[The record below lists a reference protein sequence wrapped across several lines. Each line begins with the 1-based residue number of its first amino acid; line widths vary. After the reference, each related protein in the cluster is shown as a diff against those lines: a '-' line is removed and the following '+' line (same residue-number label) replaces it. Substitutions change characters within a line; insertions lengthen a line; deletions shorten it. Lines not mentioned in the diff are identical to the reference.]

1 MSSNNSFASKLR
13 AQLRARPRVRSWW
26 LCVGA
31 VLIAL
36 AVVGPST
43 SVIAKGEA
51 GKHLR
56 VSGAGKTM
64 IEGGTGGA
72 APVPVTTLVA
82 FHADAQGGDFECL
95 AFASSQ
101 VSGAAS
107 GEFDANVMY
116 VTGKVTSLEIAKGV
130 AMLRGTATVTGL
142 GAGQD
147 VPFTA
152 LVHAGGPGTTVR
164 LDVSGLTFPEILVD
178 GHIKYR
184 LKGAWQFVGQ
194 LSRTYSCANSSTPD
208 AILCAECQHPCA
220 CLTLEEDCVLS
231 AMPNAH
237 YV

>member
-1 MSSNNSFASKLR
+1 MSSNNSLASKLR
-13 AQLRARPRVRSWW
+13 ARLRVRSHVQSWW
-26 LCVGA
+26 LLAGA

-36 AVVGPST
+36 AVLGPS
-43 SVIAKGEA
+43 SVVANGDA

-56 VSGAGKTM
+56 VSGAGKTI

-95 AFASSQ
+95 AFAPSLA
-101 VSGAAS
+101 SGTGS

-116 VTGKVTSLEIAKGV
+116 VTGKVTSLEIGKGV
-130 AMLRGTATVTGL
+130 ATLRGTATVTGL

-178 GHIKYR
+178 GHI
-184 LKGAWQFVGQ
+184 
-194 LSRTYSCANSSTPD
+194 SID
-208 AILCAECQHPCA
+208 
-220 CLTLEEDCVLS
+220 
-231 AMPNAH
+231 
-237 YV
+237 

>member
-1 MSSNNSFASKLR
+1 MSSNYSFASKLR
-13 AQLRARPRVRSWW
+13 ARLRTRSHVQSWW
-26 LCVGA
+26 LLAGA

-36 AVVGPST
+36 AVVGPS
-43 SVIAKGEA
+43 SVVAKGDA

-56 VSGAGKTM
+56 VSGAGKTI

-95 AFASSQ
+95 ALAPSQ
-101 VSGAAS
+101 VIGTGS

-116 VTGKVTSLEIAKGV
+116 VTGKVASLEIGKGV
-130 AMLRGTATVTGL
+130 ATLRGTATVTGL

-178 GHIKYR
+178 GHI
-184 LKGAWQFVGQ
+184 
-194 LSRTYSCANSSTPD
+194 SID
-208 AILCAECQHPCA
+208 
-220 CLTLEEDCVLS
+220 
-231 AMPNAH
+231 
-237 YV
+237 

>member
-13 AQLRARPRVRSWW
+13 AQRRARPRVRSWW

-31 VLIAL
+31 VRIAL

-64 IEGGTGGA
+64 IEGGTGGT

-82 FHADAQGGDFECL
+82 FHADTQGGDFECL
-95 AFASSQ
+95 ALAP
-101 VSGAAS
+101 SGASGKGS

-116 VTGKVTSLEIAKGV
+116 VTGKVTSVDADGQH
-130 AMLRGTATVTGL
+130 ASLRGTATVTGL
-142 GAGQD
+142 GAGEN

-152 LVHAGGPGTTVR
+152 RVTAGGSGATVT
-164 LDVSGLTFPEILVD
+164 LSVSGFTFREILVE
-178 GHIKYR
+178 GHI
-184 LKGAWQFVGQ
+184 
-194 LSRTYSCANSSTPD
+194 TID
-208 AILCAECQHPCA
+208 
-220 CLTLEEDCVLS
+220 
-231 AMPNAH
+231 
-237 YV
+237 

>member
-101 VSGAAS
+101 VSGTGS

-130 AMLRGTATVTGL
+130 AVLRGAATVTGL

-178 GHIKYR
+178 GHI
-184 LKGAWQFVGQ
+184 
-194 LSRTYSCANSSTPD
+194 SID
-208 AILCAECQHPCA
+208 
-220 CLTLEEDCVLS
+220 
-231 AMPNAH
+231 
-237 YV
+237 

>member
-13 AQLRARPRVRSWW
+13 ARLRVRSHVQSWW
-26 LCVGA
+26 LLAGA

-36 AVVGPST
+36 AVVGPS
-43 SVIAKGEA
+43 SVVANGDA

-56 VSGAGKTM
+56 VSGAGKTI

-95 AFASSQ
+95 AFAPSLA
-101 VSGAAS
+101 SGTGS

-116 VTGKVTSLEIAKGV
+116 VTGKVTSLEIGKGV
-130 AMLRGTATVTGL
+130 ATLRGTATVTGL

-178 GHIKYR
+178 GHI
-184 LKGAWQFVGQ
+184 
-194 LSRTYSCANSSTPD
+194 SID
-208 AILCAECQHPCA
+208 
-220 CLTLEEDCVLS
+220 
-231 AMPNAH
+231 
-237 YV
+237 